1 MSSSL
6 LCSTSSNTDH
16 EIADHAHCF
25 AVETVAIEEPFD
37 DDERLWYPNL
47 AGQMDDASDEE
58 VRPQF
63 SNPSLATTNER

>member
-6 LCSTSSNTDH
+6 LCSTSSNTVH

-25 AVETVAIEEPFD
+25 AIEPVVIEEPFD
-37 DDERLWYPNL
+37 DEERLWYPNL
-47 AGQMDDASDEE
+47 AGQMDDE

-63 SNPSLATTNER
+63 SDPSLATTNER